1 MNLKRPYLGL
11 KWLTG
16 SVFTAHLILGWVLP
30 ENNVVVDLIL
40 FNLIG
45 IAAAAIA
52 ATLSYPISLLT
63 GQVKVKVSIGFAQIG
78 GFPDPVDSLRR
89 ADLVMYEA
97 KRSGSGSLRWGS
109 ESENIG

>member
-52 ATLSYPISLLT
+52 FNAPLITDRISANSFGLAALSSAHFFQHGTPSLIYKFLKECQIS
-63 GQVKVKVSIGFAQIG
+63 A
-78 GFPDPVDSLRR
+78 
-89 ADLVMYEA
+89 M
-97 KRSGSGSLRWGS
+97 
-109 ESENIG
+109 

>member
-1 MNLKRPYLGL
+1 VQPLIFPQISFLTVGFILLLIVNLKRPYLGL

-52 ATLSYPISLLT
+52 FNAPLITDRISANSFGLAALSWSFGSFFFNMELL
-63 GQVKVKVSIGFAQIG
+63 
-78 GFPDPVDSLRR
+78 L
-89 ADLVMYEA
+89 
-97 KRSGSGSLRWGS
+97 
-109 ESENIG
+109 